1 MGRSGRERARSWA
14 NSYDEIRGQ
23 KKKAVGKND
32 GKDGNIYASCTAK
45 ELNHMLF
52 NNADIIG
59 ILHDYGDSVRSRR
72 EKKNKNRMLGGRRVA
87 SSIKSPQSP
96 TVSDVCLFEIEKSGA
111 RLLAVLLSTNKREAG
126 VEDEWKE
133 GGGQKAGVYLLH
145 SPFLFAVDF
154 VVEKKT
160 FVHGLVLGN
169 SVSKTSLQRQQR
181 ISTGSVGLRL
191 Y

>member
-1 MGRSGRERARSWA
+1 M
-14 NSYDEIRGQ
+14 
-23 KKKAVGKND
+23 
-32 GKDGNIYASCTAK
+32 
-45 ELNHMLF
+45 
-52 NNADIIG
+52 
-59 ILHDYGDSVRSRR
+59 
-72 EKKNKNRMLGGRRVA
+72 A

-126 VEDEWKE
+126 VEDEWKK

-154 VVEKKT
+154 VVVKRRSGEEN
-160 FVHGLVLGN
+160 FFARPRIGQLG
-169 SVSKTSLQRQQR
+169 VQTSLQRQQC
-181 ISTGSVGLRL
+181 ISTGSFGLRL